1 MGSITVGIYGGT
13 GYTGWALIQLLI
25 GHPEVTIRFVTS
37 ERLAGKSLNSTW
49 SLAPDITLQAAAEVD
64 LQQVDCV
71 FLCLPHTHSAKFAA
85 NAKKAASKAKK
96 AEEIMH
102 SKTHQDLINAAY
114 KAAEELKIA
123 PWVLLRAAEWGHF
136 TDDRGKKYDGPMI
149 DDIETLDDAQKK
161 ALKKVLE
168 L

>member
-1 MGSITVGIYGGT
+1 MVGEAKNKFSDFFKRDDEKEET
-13 GYTGWALIQLLI
+13 KKTTL
-25 GHPEVTIRFVTS
+25 P
-37 ERLAGKSLNSTW
+37 KSVKK
-49 SLAPDITLQAAAEVD
+49 APPKRVKRT
-64 LQQVDCV
+64 
-71 FLCLPHTHSAKFAA
+71 
-85 NAKKAASKAKK
+85 AKKSTPKGLGLTGKKSTAGVYDKTAASKEKIAAAKISRDK
-96 AEEIMH
+96 VVMH

-149 DDIETLDDAQKK
+149 DDIDTLDDAQKK
-161 ALKKVLE
+161 ALKKALG